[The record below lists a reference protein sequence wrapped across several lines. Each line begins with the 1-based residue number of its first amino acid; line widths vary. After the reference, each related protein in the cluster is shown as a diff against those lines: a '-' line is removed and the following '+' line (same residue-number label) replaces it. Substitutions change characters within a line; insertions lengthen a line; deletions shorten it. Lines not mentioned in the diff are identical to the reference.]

1 MKRKE
6 IKRIIAKIN
15 PKIKVK
21 FHNGDNESDI
31 LNKTIYLNFQE
42 KWLDGEMKQHLTQV
56 YNKYPIAKTVS
67 PELFITLHEIGHIE
81 SVKAY
86 ETYRVGAMLS
96 HYSKQV
102 EKISNNTKYTLQSKS
117 YMRLKLER
125 LANTWACEYIL
136 NNPTVVSNLE
146 RAL

>member
-6 IKRIIAKIN
+6 IKKIVAQIN

-21 FHNGDNESDI
+21 FHKGENQSDI
-31 LNKTIYLNFQE
+31 INKTIYLNFQE
-42 KWLDGEMKQHLTQV
+42 KWVDREMKQHLTEL
-56 YNKYPIAKTVS
+56 YKKYPIAQSVS

-81 SVKAY
+81 SVKDY

-96 HYSKQV
+96 HYFKQV
-102 EKISNNTKYTLQSKS
+102 EKISDNTKYSLQSRR

-125 LANTWACEYIL
+125 FANTWACEYII
-136 NNPTVVSNLE
+136 NNPTVVSKLE